1 MLDRVKAIPLMLIVC
16 SGGWINADQLGCYK
30 LLHQAVNHS
39 WVEAQ
44 LNFREERGYPAQSRL
59 DRVKAI
65 PLLVIFC
72 SGGWINA
79 D

>member
-1 MLDRVKAIPLMLIVC
+1 MLIVC

-44 LNFREERGYPAQSRL
+44 LKCEEEGGYLAQPKTVRL
-59 DRVKAI
+59 DRVKL
-65 PLLVIFC
+65 P
-72 SGGWINA
+72 G
-79 D
+79 